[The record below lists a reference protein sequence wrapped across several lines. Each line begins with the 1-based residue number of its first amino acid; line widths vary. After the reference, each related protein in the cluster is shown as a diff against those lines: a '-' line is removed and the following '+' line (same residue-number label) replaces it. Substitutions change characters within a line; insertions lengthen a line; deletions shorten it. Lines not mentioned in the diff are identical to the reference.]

1 MHEAGVTERILE
13 IVIEHAK
20 EAHANRVTDVY
31 LEVGEE
37 SGIDTESVEMHW
49 PLLSQGSMAEGSVL
63 AEGTAEEV
71 KANEEV
77 IEAYLGRGVKNKPV
91 AADAGVQP

>member
-13 IVIEHAK
+13 VVLEHAQAAN
-20 EAHANRVTDVY
+20 AHRVTDVY

-49 PLLSQGSMAEGSVL
+49 PLLSEGSL
-63 AEGTAEEV
+63 AEGATLHFEAKEDEPFTFRLTSIEVDEPETAST
-71 KANEEV
+71 
-77 IEAYLGRGVKNKPV
+77 
-91 AADAGVQP
+91 